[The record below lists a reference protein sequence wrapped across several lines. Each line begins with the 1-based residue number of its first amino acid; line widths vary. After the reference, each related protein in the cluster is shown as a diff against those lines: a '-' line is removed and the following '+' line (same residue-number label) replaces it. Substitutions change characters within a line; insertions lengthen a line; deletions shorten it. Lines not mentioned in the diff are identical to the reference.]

1 MLYTT
6 MARKIQGSP
15 RETDRAFSVPAVQ
28 RPRDLS
34 DEVYERLRAAIL
46 EGLLQPGVR
55 LVETRLSEQ
64 FGISRTPLRE
74 ALQKLE
80 QEGLVSARPAG
91 GVVVVELTKADIRE
105 ISGIR
110 QVLEGYAARLA
121 ASRLTRQELDKLAQI
136 VQKTEKALEQG
147 DRAEVARLNSEFHG
161 IINRAA
167 GSKRLLKLINSFR
180 QHFFNTK
187 IAEYF
192 TYEELRASIEGHW
205 RILEAL
211 KAGDGE
217 AADREVRDH
226 LAHAA
231 VIHERMV
238 AR

>member
-1 MLYTT
+1 M
-6 MARKIQGSP
+6 QGSTRKSEP
-15 RETDRAFSVPAVQ
+15 AFSVPAVE
-28 RPRDLS
+28 RPKDLS

-46 EGLLQPGVR
+46 EGLIQPGVR

-80 QEGLVSARPAG
+80 QEGLVSARPGG
-91 GVVVVELTKADIRE
+91 GVVVLELTKADIRE

-110 QVLEGYAARLA
+110 QVLEGYAAKLA
-121 ASRLTRQELDKLAQI
+121 ASRLTQQDLDKLAQI
-136 VQKTEKALEQG
+136 VERTERALEKG

-192 TYEELRASIEGHW
+192 TDEELRYSIEGHW
-205 RILEAL
+205 RILNAL
-211 KAGDGE
+211 KARDGE
-217 AADREVRDH
+217 AADREVREH
-226 LAHAA
+226 LAHAG
-231 VIHERMV
+231 VIYERMAV
-238 AR
+238 R